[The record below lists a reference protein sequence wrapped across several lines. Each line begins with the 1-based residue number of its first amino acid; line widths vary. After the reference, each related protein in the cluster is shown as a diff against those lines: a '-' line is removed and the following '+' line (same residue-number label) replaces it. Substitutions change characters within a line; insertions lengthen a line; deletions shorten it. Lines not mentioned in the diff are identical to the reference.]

1 MLIFFV
7 NIFISTL
14 TLLITAR
21 LLPGFE
27 IDNPS
32 ATIISCLMVG
42 LMNFLVRPILLIL
55 AIPLNLATIGV
66 FTFIFNA
73 LILNLATGLMD
84 DFNLTSWGASLLGA
98 FILTLIRLSI
108 DTFPQTRRKLLG

>member
-7 NIFISTL
+7 NILISTFAI
-14 TLLITAR
+14 LITAR

-27 IDNPS
+27 IHNPR
-32 ATIISCLMVG
+32 AAIISCLMVG
-42 LMNFLVRPILLIL
+42 FINFLIRPILLLL
-55 AIPLNLATIGV
+55 AMPLNMATIGI

-73 LILNLATGLMD
+73 LILNLATGLID

-98 FILTLIRLSI
+98 FLLTLIRLSI
-108 DTFPQTRRKLLG
+108 DTYPETRRKLLG

>member
-7 NIFISTL
+7 NILISTL
-14 TLLITAR
+14 AILITAR
-21 LLPGFE
+21 LVPGFE

-32 ATIISCLMVG
+32 PAIISCLMVG
-42 LMNFLVRPILLIL
+42 LINFLIRPILLLL
-55 AIPLNLATIGV
+55 AIPLNMATIGL

-73 LILNLATGLMD
+73 LILNLATGLID

-98 FILTLIRLSI
+98 FILTLIRLST
-108 DTFPQTRRKLLG
+108 DSYPQTRRKLLG

>member
-7 NIFISTL
+7 NILISTL
-14 TLLITAR
+14 AILITAR

-32 ATIISCLMVG
+32 PAIISCLMVG
-42 LMNFLVRPILLIL
+42 LINFLIRPILLLL
-55 AIPLNLATIGV
+55 AIPLNMATIGL

-73 LILNLATGLMD
+73 LILNLATGLID

-98 FILTLIRLSI
+98 FILTLFRLSI
-108 DTFPQTRRKLLG
+108 DSFPETRRKLLG